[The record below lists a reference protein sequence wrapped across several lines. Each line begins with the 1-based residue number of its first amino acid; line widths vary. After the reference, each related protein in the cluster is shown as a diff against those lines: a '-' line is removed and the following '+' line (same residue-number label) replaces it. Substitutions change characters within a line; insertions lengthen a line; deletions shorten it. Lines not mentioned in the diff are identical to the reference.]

1 MARTDVTTQAMV
13 LPGLDPVLSAPVADG
28 DIVDVGRNFLYVD
41 NGSVAPITV
50 TVQTPGGVAD
60 LALEDR
66 TVAVPAGEF
75 RLIPLTMAA
84 YKRPVGGTDAG
95 RAWVDYSAVADVTRA
110 VVSL

>member
-1 MARTDVTTQAMV
+1 MARTNVITQAMA
-13 LPGLDPVLSAPVADG
+13 LPGLDPVLTEPVADG
-28 DIVDVGRNFLYVD
+28 DVVDVGRCFLYVD
-41 NGSVAPITV
+41 NGGVVSITV
-50 TVQTPGGVAD
+50 TVQTPGGVED

-66 TVAVPAGEF
+66 EVTVPAGEF
-75 RLIPLTMAA
+75 RLVPLTMPA